1 MLAREELSWE
11 RKGQWRQSN
20 KNGGGAVIGIE

>member
-1 MLAREELSWE
+1 MLHPGTDLGE
-11 RKGQWRQSN
+11 RVSGDSQI